1 MITLV
6 CIGKIKDK
14 HLLALIDD
22 YTTRIKGFDR
32 KFTICELPAALVKDE
47 DDPFQ
52 IEKAMK
58 EEGTAILKA
67 IDADALVVVLD
78 LHGRYYPSEAM
89 VDWIE
94 SANVTHK
101 GKLTIVIA
109 GSYGYDPSV
118 IQRANIRWKLS
129 ENTFLHTMVR
139 LLAVEQ
145 IYRGMMIMNHRRY
158 HK

>member
-1 MITLV
+1 MITLI

-14 HLLALIDD
+14 HLSALIDD
-22 YTTRIKGFDR
+22 YTKRIQGFDR
-32 KFTICELPAALVKDE
+32 KFSICELPSALVKDE
-47 DDPFQ
+47 DDSFQ

-58 EEGTAILKA
+58 SEGSAILKT
-67 IDADALVVVLD
+67 IDADALVVILD
-78 LHGRYYPSEAM
+78 LHGSSYPSEAM
-89 VDWIE
+89 VEWIE
-94 SANVTHK
+94 KANHSYN

-118 IQRANIRWKLS
+118 IKRADIRWKLS
-129 ENTFLHTMVR
+129 DNTFLHTMVR

-145 IYRGMMIMNHRRY
+145 IYRGLMIKNHRRY